1 MNTTDSIQLTN
12 DCLCFQ
18 FTFHHEI
25 KNIGLFKQQC
35 NAGLL
40 SVKWVV
46 TTPRNNKNYL
56 EKKLSYTSFTQVH
69 AES

>member
-46 TTPRNNKNYL
+46 TTPVIIKTIW
-56 EKKLSYTSFTQVH
+56 KKTQLY
-69 AES
+69 